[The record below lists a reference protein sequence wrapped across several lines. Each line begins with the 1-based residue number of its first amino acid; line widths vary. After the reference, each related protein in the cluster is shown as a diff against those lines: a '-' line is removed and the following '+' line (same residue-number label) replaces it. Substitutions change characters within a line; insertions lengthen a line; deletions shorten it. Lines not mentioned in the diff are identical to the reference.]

1 MRCGSLGAQ
10 NVRNRPNIQFTLF
23 SGLCS
28 SHNLDLRDENEVGR
42 DLRID
47 FSSRSGTKNE
57 LKLVRDIKS
66 KIPPMKRSPYP
77 LGTRWERLRRSG
89 TSSSSG
95 SRLNSASMARKFH
108 RNSRDIQNFHRTQKH
123 RWSCWISLQSVSA

>member
-1 MRCGSLGAQ
+1 MRCGSFGAQ
-10 NVRNRPNIQFTLF
+10 NVRNRMYFQFPLF
-23 SGLCS
+23 SAFCS
-28 SHNLDLRDENEVGR
+28 FHNLDLRGKNEIGCG
-42 DLRID
+42 LKIK
-47 FSSRSGTKNE
+47 FSSRSGKKNG
-57 LKLVRDIKS
+57 LKLVRDLKS

-95 SRLNSASMARKFH
+95 SRLNSASMARKCH
-108 RNSRDIQNFHRTQKH
+108 RNSRDIRNFHRTQKH